1 MTRKTIA
8 FAVHILTASGAVW
21 ALLATVAA
29 ARWNWTEMFFW
40 LGLALFVDAI
50 DGPLARALSITETL
64 PRWDGGAVDFVI
76 DYASYVF
83 IPAFAL
89 TGMGLMPTPLAYAM
103 AALIVFSGAFYYGD
117 THMKAPNNSFVGFP
131 VVWNAVV
138 FHLAVYDLPAWA
150 NVAVIVALTA
160 ATFLPVHF
168 IHPVRV
174 QRWWGLTMTVAV
186 VWSLAAIATLF
197 LDMRPP
203 QWLAWVLG
211 LSALYLLLVGAAI
224 QLLEKIAIT
233 ATGR

>member
-1 MTRKTIA
+1 MTRKIIA
-8 FAVHILTASGAVW
+8 FAVHVLTASGAVW

-29 ARWNWTEMFFW
+29 ARWNWTEMFLW

-50 DGPLARALSITETL
+50 DGPLARTFSITETL

-89 TGMGLMPTPLAYAM
+89 TGMGLMPTPIAYAM

-117 THMKAPNNSFVGFP
+117 THMKAPNNCFVGFP

-138 FHLAVYDLPAWA
+138 FLLAVYDLPAWA
-150 NVAVIVALTA
+150 NIGIIVVLTA

-174 QRWWGLTMTVAV
+174 RRWWGLTMTVAV
-186 VWSLAAIATLF
+186 AWSTAAIATLYF
-197 LDMRPP
+197 GLRPP
-203 QWLAWVLG
+203 SWLAWVLG
-211 LSALYLLLVGAAI
+211 LSTLYLILVGAVI
-224 QLLEKIAIT
+224 QLIEKVRPA
-233 ATGR
+233 AS